1 MFVQLRIRT
10 GLTTR
15 RASVIRMQDIRLESR
30 EFVVATHLRFLSV
43 LTFFV
48 LASLPVEIYAQSKPK
63 IVIGY
68 ASMSSVATTLWV
80 AQEKGFFAKNGIEV
94 QTIFIPGSPTLIASL
109 NSGDVN
115 FGYTGGTAT
124 LGAAVGGLD
133 VKIIAAFANHIQTD
147 LVVRPEIKTAADL
160 KGKRIGVTS
169 IGGTG
174 WMSAML
180 GLEQV
185 GLNPERDKIL
195 LAAFGDQRVI
205 SQALETGTI
214 QGASLAGVF
223 SQRLKRMGY
232 NFIGELEKI
241 PLVGTSVVVK
251 ADYLANHRAVARSTL
266 RAMLEA
272 HGFVLNPA
280 NKAEVMEIM
289 TKKLGITDPVA
300 ANDGYDEY
308 VRRTDRRAFVVLDG
322 LRNIQR
328 FMKLR
333 NPKIGDID
341 LNRLVDE
348 SLLRELEKSGFLD
361 QALNGKA
368 AR

>member
-1 MFVQLRIRT
+1 VPI
-10 GLTTR
+10 
-15 RASVIRMQDIRLESR
+15 
-30 EFVVATHLRFLSV
+30 HLRCLSFLA
-43 LTFFV
+43 LLI
-48 LASLPVEIYAQSKPK
+48 LANFPAEIGAQPKAK
-63 IVIGY
+63 IVVGY

-80 AQEKGFFAKNGIEV
+80 AQEKGFFAKNGVDV
-94 QTIFIPGSPTLIASL
+94 QTIFIPGSPTLIATL
-109 NSGDVN
+109 NTGDVH

-133 VKIIAAFANHIQTD
+133 VKIIAAFSNHIQTD

-180 GLEQV
+180 GLEQI
-185 GLNPERDKIL
+185 GLNPERDKIS

-223 SQRLKRMGY
+223 SQRLRRAGF
-232 NFIGELEKI
+232 NFLGDLEKI
-241 PLVGTSVVVK
+241 PLVGTSIVVK
-251 ADYLANHRAVARSTL
+251 ADYLASHAAAARATM
-266 RAMLEA
+266 RAMLEG
-272 HGFVLNPA
+272 HGYLLNPA
-280 NKAEVMEIM
+280 NKAAVIEIM
-289 TKKLGITDPVA
+289 SKKLGITDPAA
-300 ANDGYDEY
+300 ANDGYEDY
-308 VRRTDRRAFVVLDG
+308 VRRTDRKAFVVLDG
-322 LRNIQR
+322 LKNIQR

-333 NPKIGDID
+333 NPKIGEIN

-348 SLLRELEKSGFLD
+348 SILRELEKSGFLE
-361 QALNGKA
+361 QALSGKNLSK
-368 AR
+368 

>member
-1 MFVQLRIRT
+1 MRI
-10 GLTTR
+10 LTKLLSI
-15 RASVIRMQDIRLESR
+15 A
-30 EFVVATHLRFLSV
+30 FL
-43 LTFFV
+43 
-48 LASLPVEIYAQSKPK
+48 LALQPHTVFGQPRPK
-63 IVIGY
+63 VVIGY
-68 ASMSSVATTLWV
+68 ASMSSVVTTLWV
-80 AQEKGFFAKNGIEV
+80 AQEKGFFAQNNLDV
-94 QTIFIPGSPTLIASL
+94 QTVFIPGSPTLVASL
-109 NSGDVN
+109 NTGDVQ

-133 VKIIAAFANHIQTD
+133 LKIVAAFSNYVQTD
-147 LVVRPEIKTAADL
+147 LVVRPEIKTPADL

-180 GLEQV
+180 ALEQI
-185 GLNPERDKIL
+185 GLNPERDKIS

-223 SQRLKRMGY
+223 SRRLKRSGY

-251 ADYLANHRAVARSTL
+251 ADYLMSHRAIVRNVL
-266 RAMLEA
+266 RGLLEG

-280 NKAEVMEIM
+280 NKAAVIAIM

-300 ANDGYDEY
+300 ANDGYEDY
-308 VRRTDRRAFVVLDG
+308 VRRTDRRAFVIVDG
-322 LRNIQR
+322 LKNIQR

-333 NPKIGDID
+333 NPKIGEITLD
-341 LNRLVDE
+341 RLVDE
-348 SLLRELEKSGFLD
+348 TILLELEKSGFLE
-361 QALNGKA
+361 QALVGKTVS
-368 AR
+368 R

>member
-1 MFVQLRIRT
+1 MSLMRILIQLLSIAFLITMQPST
-10 GLTTR
+10 GFGQAR
-15 RASVIRMQDIRLESR
+15 
-30 EFVVATHLRFLSV
+30 
-43 LTFFV
+43 
-48 LASLPVEIYAQSKPK
+48 SKV
-63 IVIGY
+63 VIGY
-68 ASMSSVATTLWV
+68 ASMSSVVTTLWV
-80 AQEKGFFAKNGIEV
+80 AQDKGFFAKNNIDV
-94 QTIFIPGSPTLIASL
+94 QTVFIPGSPTLVASL
-109 NSGDVN
+109 NTGDVQ

-133 VKIIAAFANHIQTD
+133 VKIVAAFSNYVQTD
-147 LVVRPEIKTAADL
+147 LVVRPEIKTPADL

-180 GLEQV
+180 ALEQV

-195 LAAFGDQRVI
+195 LAGFGDQRVI

-223 SQRLKRMGY
+223 SQRLKRSGY
-232 NFIGELEKI
+232 NFVGEVEKI

-251 ADYLANHRAVARSTL
+251 ADYLMSHGVIVRNVL
-266 RAMLEA
+266 RGLLEG

-280 NKAEVMEIM
+280 NKAAVIAIM

-300 ANDGYDEY
+300 ANDGYEDY
-308 VRRTDRRAFVVLDG
+308 VRRTDRKAFVIADG
-322 LRNIQR
+322 LKNIQR

-333 NPKIGDID
+333 NPKIGDISLD
-341 LNRLVDE
+341 RLVDE
-348 SLLRELEKSGFLD
+348 SILYDLEKSGFLD
-361 QALNGKA
+361 QTLGGKTA
-368 AR
+368 SR